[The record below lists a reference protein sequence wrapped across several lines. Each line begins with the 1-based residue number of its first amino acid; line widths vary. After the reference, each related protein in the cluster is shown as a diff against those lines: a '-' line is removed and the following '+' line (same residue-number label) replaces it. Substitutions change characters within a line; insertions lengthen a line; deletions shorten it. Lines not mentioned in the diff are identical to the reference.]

1 MSGSK
6 PPSFTIRSL
15 LSAAWMPSVSC
26 TVLEAGDMGVV
37 KRTVN
42 GQVTK
47 RSASSTLYLGVLT
60 AEEEEDG
67 IEGIP
72 AHGAHLLL
80 SNFCKCECSTALK
93 VDIVGKR

>member
-1 MSGSK
+1 MSV
-6 PPSFTIRSL
+6 
-15 LSAAWMPSVSC
+15 A
-26 TVLEAGDMGVV
+26 

-67 IEGIP
+67 IKGITP
-72 AHGAHLLL
+72 YGAHLLL
-80 SNFCKCECSTALK
+80 SDFCKCECSTALK
-93 VDIVGKR
+93 VDVVGKG